1 MDPAIEK
8 PAQPLDLAFR
18 VQQGVG
24 RHLEKIMKL
33 MLLAG
38 DGIGPEIA
46 DATER
51 VLEALDKRH
60 SLGLELFRQPVGLEA
75 LKQHG
80 VTVTDETFAD
90 AGAVDG
96 VILGPVSTVDY
107 PPKEKGGLN
116 PSAEFR
122 KRFDLYANIRPSR
135 TRPNVPASVKEMDLV
150 IVREN
155 TEGFYADRTMF
166 QGSGEFMPT
175 ADVALA
181 VRKITRQGSERIGRA
196 GASIADGRRNKMT
209 IVTKSNVLKMTDGLF
224 RNAAQSGARDYAG
237 IEVEEVLVD
246 AMASLLVR
254 EPERF
259 DVVVTSNMFGD
270 ILSNLA
276 AGLAG
281 GLGVA
286 GSLNAG
292 DGFAIAQASHGS
304 APDIAGRGTANPVAL
319 ILSTA
324 MLIGWIGKR
333 QENQAAI
340 LAAHAMERA
349 VDAALASGGALTA
362 DLGGSASTQEA
373 GLAISRAILPE

>member
-1 MDPAIEK
+1 
-8 PAQPLDLAFR
+8 
-18 VQQGVG
+18 
-24 RHLEKIMKL
+24 MKL

-276 AGLAG
+276 AELAG